1 MKSLAARTVSTSKKK
16 QKKTIEIDENS
27 RSLFI
32 FAHDN
37 KFRCALKKFIE
48 NSYFEGF
55 IYHLIAL
62 NSLLLAID
70 TPSLKDP
77 FQKDTLK
84 SLLHIITWCFI
95 VECTIKVIVMG
106 FYFVERAY
114 LKDSWNVLDFVIV
127 FFSIVTMI
135 LEQFNS
141 VNIDFVKGF
150 RALRALRPL
159 RVVSKN
165 EGKCDCL
172 FCFSSLILFYRYQ
185 NCGKFLTS

>member
-1 MKSLAARTVSTSKKK
+1 
-16 QKKTIEIDENS
+16 
-27 RSLFI
+27 LFI
-32 FAHDN
+32 FRSDN
-37 KFRCALKKFIE
+37 VIRKSLKHFIE

-84 SLLHIITWCFI
+84 ALLHIITWCFI
-95 VECTIKVIVMG
+95 AEFLIKVVVMG
-106 FYFVERAY
+106 FYFAENAY
-114 LKDSWNVLDFVIV
+114 LRDSWNVLDFIIV

-165 EGKCDCL
+165 EGKFL
-172 FCFSSLILFYRYQ
+172 IFYLLTQLIL
-185 NCGKFLTS
+185 

>member
-1 MKSLAARTVSTSKKK
+1 LKSLAARSVNTSKTK
-16 QKKTIEIDENS
+16 QKKTIEIDETS

-37 KFRCALKKFIE
+37 KIRVFLKGIIE

-84 SLLHIITWCFI
+84 
-95 VECTIKVIVMG
+95 
-106 FYFVERAY
+106 
-114 LKDSWNVLDFVIV
+114 
-127 FFSIVTMI
+127 
-135 LEQFNS
+135 
-141 VNIDFVKGF
+141 
-150 RALRALRPL
+150 
-159 RVVSKN
+159 
-165 EGKCDCL
+165 
-172 FCFSSLILFYRYQ
+172 
-185 NCGKFLTS
+185 

>member
-1 MKSLAARTVSTSKKK
+1 MGLGRGNEQPFNTKSLAARSASSSKKK
-16 QKKTIEIDENS
+16 QKKTIEIDES
-27 RSLFI
+27 SKSLFI
-32 FAHDN
+32 FGPQN
-37 KFRCALKKFIE
+37 PLRKGLKLFIE

-70 TPSLKDP
+70 TPSLSDP

-95 VECTIKVIVMG
+95 VECSIKVIVMG
-106 FYFVERAY
+106 FYFAENAY
-114 LKDSWNVLDFVIV
+114 LRDSWNVLDFIIV

-135 LEQFNS
+135 LERFDS

-165 EGKCDCL
+165 EGK
-172 FCFSSLILFYRYQ
+172 F
-185 NCGKFLTS
+185 